1 MSEER
6 RSWWSSV
13 LGEEDGGGVLPV
25 DVDVGSE
32 GIAEINMESLLR
44 LSCWDECCD
53 AAAVEP

>member
-32 GIAEINMESLLR
+32 GIEDVNM
-44 LSCWDECCD
+44 
-53 AAAVEP
+53 A

>member
-1 MSEER
+1 MGFGVGGR
-6 RSWWSSV
+6 GWRWC
-13 LGEEDGGGVLPV
+13 EDGGGVESV